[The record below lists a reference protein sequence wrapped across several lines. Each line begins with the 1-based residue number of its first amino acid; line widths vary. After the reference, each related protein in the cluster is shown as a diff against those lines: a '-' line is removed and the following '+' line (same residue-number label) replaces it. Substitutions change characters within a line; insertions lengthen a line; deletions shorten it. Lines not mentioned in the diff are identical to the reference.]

1 MACRRLFPQ
10 PPEMAGEEA
19 GVPGA
24 ETKLRPKLADVAV
37 AAGVSPATASRVL
50 TGSARVRPETR
61 QQVEAA
67 IASLGYVRN
76 RAPRASAAQP
86 TGSIAFMVCEDNAR
100 VFSEPF
106 FPLMLRSVSR
116 ELSARGIQLVLL
128 TAHAPRDYQIASRY
142 LRGGH
147 VDGTLVISMHG
158 QSPIDLGR
166 LGVPVVL
173 AGRAVGPDT
182 GISYVDADNAGGAQL
197 AVEYLLKRG
206 RTTVA
211 TIAGPP
217 DMAPGADRLTG
228 YRKATAAAGLG
239 DPNLVM
245 FGDFGRVSAEH
256 ALYRLLDRRPGIDA
270 VFAASDLMAAGGLG
284 ALRRAGRR
292 VPDDVAVI
300 GFEDSPLAQHTDP
313 KLTTVRQPVEAMGS
327 RMASELLALIGRG
340 GQQPAQVIPA
350 TALTP
355 RDSAPP

>member
-1 MACRRLFPQ
+1 M
-10 PPEMAGEEA
+10 
-19 GVPGA
+19 PGA

-67 IASLGYVRN
+67 IADLGYVRN
-76 RAPRASAAQP
+76 RAPRASSSRG

-116 ELSARGIQLVLL
+116 SCPPAASSWCCSPR
-128 TAHAPRDYQIASRY
+128 TPPRDYQIASRY
-142 LRGGH
+142 LRSGH
-147 VDGTLVISMHG
+147 VDGALLVSMHG
-158 QSPIDLGR
+158 KRPLDLHS

-173 AGRAVGPDT
+173 AGRSFGNDD
-182 GISYVDADNAGGAQL
+182 GISYVNADNAGGARM
-197 AVEYLLKRG
+197 AVEYLLKNG
-206 RTTVA
+206 REMVA

-228 YRKATAAAGLG
+228 YRKAMAEAGLG

-256 ALYRLLDRRPGIDA
+256 ALYRLLDRRPGINA
-270 VFAASDLMAAGGLG
+270 VFAASDLMAAGVLG

-313 KLTTVRQPVEAMGS
+313 KLTTVRQPVEAMGA

-340 GQQPAQVIPA
+340 GQQPAHVILD
-350 TALTP
+350 TELVI
-355 RDSAPP
+355 RDSA

>member
-24 ETKLRPKLADVAV
+24 ETKLRPKLADVAI

-67 IASLGYVRN
+67 IADLGYVRN
-76 RAPRASAAQP
+76 RAPRASSSRG

-128 TAHAPRDYQIASRY
+128 TAHSARDYQIASRY
-142 LRGGH
+142 LRSGH
-147 VDGTLVISMHG
+147 VDGALLVSMHG
-158 QSPIDLGR
+158 KRPLDLHS

-173 AGRAVGPDT
+173 AGRSFGNDD
-182 GISYVDADNAGGAQL
+182 GISYVDADNAGGARM
-197 AVEYLLKRG
+197 AVEYLLKNG
-206 RTTVA
+206 REMVA

-228 YRKATAAAGLG
+228 YRKAMAEAGLV

-270 VFAASDLMAAGGLG
+270 VFAASDLMAGRAP
-284 ALRRAGRR
+284 AGRPPGAR
-292 VPDDVAVI
+292 RRGGHRLRGLPARPAHRT
-300 GFEDSPLAQHTDP
+300 ETDHGAP
-313 KLTTVRQPVEAMGS
+313 A
-327 RMASELLALIGRG
+327 GRG
-340 GQQPAQVIPA
+340 HGSPDGQ
-350 TALTP
+350 
-355 RDSAPP
+355 

>member
-1 MACRRLFPQ
+1 
-10 PPEMAGEEA
+10 MAGEEA

-67 IASLGYVRN
+67 IADLGYVRN
-76 RAPRASAAQP
+76 RAPRASSSRG

-116 ELSARGIQLVLL
+116 ELSTRGIQLVLL
-128 TAHAPRDYQIASRY
+128 TAHSARDYQIASRY
-142 LRGGH
+142 LRSGH
-147 VDGTLVISMHG
+147 VDGALLVSMHG
-158 QSPIDLGR
+158 KRPLDLR
-166 LGVPVVL
+166 SLGVPVVL
-173 AGRAVGPDT
+173 AGRSFGNDD
-182 GISYVDADNAGGAQL
+182 GISYVDADNAGGARM
-197 AVEYLLKRG
+197 AVEYLLKSG
-206 RTTVA
+206 REMVA

-228 YRKATAAAGLG
+228 YRKAMAEAGLG

-256 ALYRLLDRRPGIDA
+256 ALYRLLDRRPGINA
-270 VFAASDLMAAGGLG
+270 VFAASDLMAAGVLG

-313 KLTTVRQPVEAMGS
+313 KLTTVRQPVEAMGA
-327 RMASELLALIGRG
+327 RMASELLALIARG
-340 GQQPAQVIPA
+340 GQQPARVVLDTELVI
-350 TALTP
+350 
-355 RDSAPP
+355 RDSA